1 MTDQNPISVDAGS
14 KGNTNLI
21 YILYLV
27 GCVFGPAALV
37 GIIMAYLGK
46 GKGDALT
53 DNHSANQINIFWKF
67 VLYMVVSM
75 VLAMV
80 VVGILTMLAAI
91 VWFVIRNIKGMQALS
106 AGQPVAN
113 PGSWLL

>member
-1 MTDQNPISVDAGS
+1 MTDPNQISVDSGS
-14 KGNTNLI
+14 KGNSNLI

-27 GCVFGPAALV
+27 GCVIGPAAIV
-37 GIIMAYLGK
+37 GIIMAYMGK

-53 DNHSANQINIFWKF
+53 DNHATNQINIFWKF

-75 VLAMV
+75 ILTMV
-80 VVGILTMLAAI
+80 VIGILTMLASI
-91 VWFVIRNIKGMQALS
+91 VWFIIRNIKGMQALS